1 MADLVYPDLE
11 DLKRSH
17 QPLTQGEWQVLD
29 VLRENLGE
37 GWEIYVQPHLN
48 GLKPDFVVI
57 NPKIGIAVYEVK
69 DWDTNSTEYRF
80 VNKDGKATLM
90 ATLRQGQRFTVSDA
104 QNLFTKIRA

>member
-11 DLKRSH
+11 ELKRSH

-29 VLRENLGE
+29 VLRTNLGG

-48 GLKPDFVVI
+48 GLKPDFVLL
-57 NPKIGIAVYEVK
+57 NPKIGVAVYEVK

-80 VNKDGKATLM
+80 KVEEQEKDPGGHHQAGSEIH
-90 ATLRQGQRFTVSDA
+90 RQ
-104 QNLFTKIRA
+104 